1 MNSASRINGICTP
14 LREQEQRNR
23 ETSVPGLP
31 ARFLEPTG
39 FVWGSL
45 TTRDG
50 ARLRWG
56 HLPAKEPRAECV
68 MVGGF
73 AECIEKYF
81 ETISDL
87 AARDFSVWCL
97 DWRGQG
103 GSTRPKHLP
112 ARPRPRRFAR
122 DASDLA
128 AFAEQLT
135 PARRPRLL
143 IGHSMGGATA
153 LLCLRRYPGLFD
165 AAILSAPM
173 LGIRTAGLPPGLMR
187 YVPRLVRTTGLGICC
202 VPGANRWSPD
212 RIPTPERSR
221 VSNDP
226 ERCRLQYAWLS
237 LIHI

>member
-1 MNSASRINGICTP
+1 MWSGPALTSPNCGARPTRRPTSSPMMVWRWSRPAANFCYANVD
-14 LREQEQRNR
+14 NR
-23 ETSVPGLP
+23 ADVPDQNTVNRAASVPVLP
-31 ARFLEPTG
+31 ARFLEPTS

-56 HLPAKEPRAECV
+56 HLPTKEPRAECV

-73 AECIEKYF
+73 AECIKKYF
-81 ETISDL
+81 ETIGDL
-87 AARDFSVWCL
+87 AARGFSVWCL

-135 PARRPRLL
+135 QARRPRLL

-173 LGIRTAGLPPGLMR
+173 LGIRTAGLPAALMR
-187 YVPRLVRTTGLGICC
+187 YI
-202 VPGANRWSPD
+202 
-212 RIPTPERSR
+212 
-221 VSNDP
+221 
-226 ERCRLQYAWLS
+226 
-237 LIHI
+237 